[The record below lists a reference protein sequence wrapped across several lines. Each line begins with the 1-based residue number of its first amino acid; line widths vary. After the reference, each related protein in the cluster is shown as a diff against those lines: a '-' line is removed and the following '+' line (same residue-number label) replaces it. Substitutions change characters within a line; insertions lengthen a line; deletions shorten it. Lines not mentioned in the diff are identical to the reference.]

1 MSATQAAIGYDTK
14 FAIEDAPGSG
24 VYVLLSEVY
33 QVTPPEGTV
42 DQIEATHMGSADRT
56 KEFVAGLEDP
66 GSASAE
72 MNYVPNSLTDQRLEE
87 LKASGQKLS
96 MRITYPNGVTVTFTA
111 SVETYSKDIP
121 VDDRMTAQASFKVS
135 GRAVIAAGTAP
146 TNTVLPAVSGI
157 AQVGETLTA
166 LEGTWTGFPSFTYQ
180 WEQEVT
186 STWTAISG
194 ATSRTYDPVV
204 GNVGNPIR
212 VVVTGTNAAG
222 SASATSQPTADV
234 LAE

>member
-24 VYVLLSEVY
+24 TYVLLSEVY
-33 QVTPPEGTV
+33 QVTPPSGTI
-42 DQIEATHMGSADRT
+42 DQIDATHMGSANRT
-56 KEFVAGLEDP
+56 REFVPGLKDP
-66 GSASAE
+66 GTASAE
-72 MNYVPNSLTDQRLEE
+72 MNYIPNSATDQRLNT
-87 LKASGQKLS
+87 LAQSGDVVS
-96 MRITYPNGVTVTFTA
+96 MRITYPSGVTVTFPA
-111 SVETYSKDIP
+111 SVESYEQDIP
-121 VDDRMTAQASFKVS
+121 LDDKMTATANFKVS
-135 GRAVIAAGTAP
+135 GAVTIAAGTAP

-166 LEGTWTGFPSFTYQ
+166 LEGTWTGFPKFAYQ
-180 WEQEVT
+180 WEQEIT

-194 ATSRTYDPVV
+194 ATGRTYDPVA
-204 GNVGNPIR
+204 GNVGNPLR